1 VAWTGKRMLTLV
13 GLGAGVLVLYLLGAE
28 KQNEGA
34 GGGNTTQCR
43 VTVTGDGVN
52 IRSAPVPD
60 RSAVTGDQAS
70 TGDEFDAEKTVQN
83 GFRKLTDGRWLSTQY
98 IRPLEGRDCG

>member
-1 VAWTGKRMLTLV
+1 MAWTGKRTLTLV

-34 GGGNTTQCR
+34 GGDNPPQCR
-43 VTVTGDGVN
+43 VAVTADGVN

-60 RSAVTGDQAS
+60 RSAINGSAS
-70 TGDEFDAEKTVQN
+70 AGDEFDAEKTVQN